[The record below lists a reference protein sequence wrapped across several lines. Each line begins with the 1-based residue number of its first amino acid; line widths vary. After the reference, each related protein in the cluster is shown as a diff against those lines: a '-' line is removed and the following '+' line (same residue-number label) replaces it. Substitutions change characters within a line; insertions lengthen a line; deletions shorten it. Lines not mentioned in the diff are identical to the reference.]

1 MLTPNSQSILYMGYL
16 FFSDF
21 TQDDNKSWVERGRNT
36 LEVVTLLIKVESQG
50 KSNSASW
57 VKIKT
62 KNNDI
67 TEKQE

>member
-1 MLTPNSQSILYMGYL
+1 MVSVFSL
-16 FFSDF
+16 SDF
-21 TQDDNKSWVERGRNT
+21 TQYDNKSWVERGRNQ
-36 LEVVTLLIKVESQG
+36 LEVATLLIKVESQG
-50 KSNSASW
+50 KANSASW